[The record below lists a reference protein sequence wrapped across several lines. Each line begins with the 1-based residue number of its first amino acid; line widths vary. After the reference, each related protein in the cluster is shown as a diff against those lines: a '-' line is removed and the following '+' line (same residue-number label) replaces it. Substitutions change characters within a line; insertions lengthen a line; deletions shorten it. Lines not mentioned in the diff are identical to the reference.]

1 MKEIDAVYDPT
12 KNPFSPIEAGIYP
25 AHIVGF
31 GTRDVKTRVGDAIV
45 INMTY
50 EIADEAGELVQMVY
64 EMDGYNYKLDNNGE
78 KKVVVDKDGKSKT
91 TKCQHLVGKKFRDS
105 GTFVFTDNE
114 SSGRNRRYFDL
125 LSTLGVNL
133 NENSKGEFPLSLLE
147 EDDVIGLPVLAR
159 LNSEQ
164 YEKDG
169 EKKTAWKVFDVQYWK
184 DGQRLSKEEI
194 EDDLPF

>member
-12 KNPFSPIEAGIYP
+12 KNPFSPIEACIYP

-50 EIADEAGELVQMVY
+50 EIADEAGQLVQMVY

-91 TKCQHLVGKKFRDS
+91 AKCQHLVGRKFRDS

-159 LNSEQ
+159 LNSEE
-164 YEKDG
+164 YEKDSV
-169 EKKTAWKVFDVQYWK
+169 EST
-184 DGQRLSKEEI
+184 
-194 EDDLPF
+194 

>member
-1 MKEIDAVYDPT
+1 MKELDAVYDPT

-25 AHIVGF
+25 AHIGGF

-64 EMDGYNYKLDNNGE
+64 VMDGYNYKLDNNGE

-147 EDDVIGLPVLAR
+147 ADDVIGVPVLAR